1 VFNKMSHGSKHWV
14 SVRERQRGDGST
26 SFNNLY
32 RLDGKQRSQRG
43 GLRRG
48 LNNDGLS
55 FAEME
60 QTQVE
65 KLQALHPAPAGLA
78 GSV

>member
-1 VFNKMSHGSKHWV
+1 VSNKMSNGSNHWV

-26 SFNNLY
+26 AFNNLY

-43 GLRRG
+43 DYAVD

-60 QTQVE
+60 QAQVE